1 MSEQQVLMKLHI
13 YIGLVCLLLI
23 GAAYQPVDGKR
34 IEIAISL

>member
-1 MSEQQVLMKLHI
+1 MSEQLVLLKLHV

-34 IEIAISL
+34 TKIAISL